1 LHSGESEPKTALA
14 KRGTKEKGGSVKRF
28 LLLGVVVA
36 AVAAVPA
43 TSAWAANPHEVNNNP
58 ITCEQ
63 VGPPSAPAVSCSGSI
78 AGLGTADAVTIEI
91 DAALACETRKG
102 NNQPGGHLQ
111 ATSEPITPKSG
122 RVNFDDVTTDSASCP
137 NGLRPVVGDFATI
150 RVLDFPSG
158 EVLFTTT
165 VPIN

>member
-1 LHSGESEPKTALA
+1 M
-14 KRGTKEKGGSVKRF
+14 KRL
-28 LLLGVVVA
+28 LLLGIVVA

-43 TSAWAANPHEVNNNP
+43 TSALAGNPHQVNNNP

-63 VGPPSAPAVSCSGSI
+63 VGLAVSCSGSI

-111 ATSEPITPKSG
+111 ATSQPIEPKSG
-122 RVNFDDVTTDSASCP
+122 RVNFEDVTTESASCP
-137 NGLRPVVGDFATI
+137 NGLRPVVGDFATV